1 MPSRSLLLVA
11 ALAARA
17 LAGPVEFGMAEVQ
30 RALAA
35 RGLKP
40 GAIRFD
46 AEVNTDDPESF
57 KILPGLISGGDLRGL
72 MYGLLEAA
80 DQIRDTGRL
89 VMAKGTPATPIRGIR
104 YVLSGQDLQKD
115 WPEYFAMLA
124 RNRFNR
130 FHLVLGQSAGSLQR
144 NLDTLRTIS
153 QAASDH
159 GLDFILGIQSES
171 AESPSYEALRKALS
185 SCPAIRGLQMRVD
198 SRAPRDAVFRAI
210 GHAGRRVTLD
220 LPAGPLPAGLVE
232 AARTA
237 HVPLRISLRYWA
249 GDLGRPYQPAETLP
263 GSSYMNLLEKP
274 RQYECLW
281 SLGSQRLLL
290 WGDPDFVRRAVAT
303 FTLPGPAGF
312 EIDAPLEQKERTFDR
327 HWFFYL
333 LWGRLSYD
341 PKTPDKIW
349 MAELKRRFGAA
360 ATDVLAAYQAASGV
374 LGEIVAANL
383 PDPNMSVWPEVNPG
397 GLLDAYRDASPG
409 DGRFIAGIPEAVRN
423 RLRGAASAKQTPA
436 ETAGILSERA
446 AKIDSVLARIQAK
459 IPESN
464 REWRASAPDFQA
476 LALLARYHAHKLLA
490 ADQVAYFD
498 ETDDPTA
505 LETAHREIAA
515 AVSVW
520 EKLASNDAGQ
530 WRDKLPYVRHDLKLI
545 EERAQVFEQFGRFD
559 FGFDFGAAA
568 APRFQ
573 HVGTATRFTTAAGF
587 GWLGEGDRQAQ
598 AVPPNP
604 QHLPPNALY
613 GDWIHGRG
621 PQTFRIRAADGVYSV
636 FILHPDGAATPQKL
650 RARNG
655 VLDVLFPEGEFDVSG
670 LVVKG
675 PRAPEPLPPQNWPK
689 RLPRPNIAHSPPK
702 TAPPDKPLAVAVRV
716 SPTATVKAVRLHY
729 RAVNQLA
736 KFKTLENA
744 GAKGVFTIPAADV
757 SSRWDLMYY
766 FEILNKENTGW
777 FDPDPRVATPYYVVR
792 IEP

>member
-1 MPSRSLLLVA
+1 LPSRSLLLVA
-11 ALAARA
+11 ALTAQA

-104 YVLSGQDLQKD
+104 YVLSSQDLQKD
-115 WPEYFAMLA
+115 WPEFFAMLA

-144 NLDTLRTIS
+144 NLETLRAIS

-159 GLDFILGIQSES
+159 GLDFILGIQSEG

-210 GHAGRRVTLD
+210 GNAGRRVTLD

-232 AARTA
+232 AARAA

-249 GDLGRPYQPAETLP
+249 GDLGRPYPAAEAMP
-263 GSSYMNLLEKP
+263 EKSHP
-274 RQYECLW
+274 YECLW
-281 SLGSQRLLL
+281 SLGSQRLLP

-312 EIDAPLEQKERTFDR
+312 EIDAPLGQKERTFDR
-327 HWFFYL
+327 HWLFYL

-349 MAELKRRFGAA
+349 VAELKRRFGVAA
-360 ATDVLAAYQAASGV
+360 PDVLAAYQAASGV
-374 LGEIVAANL
+374 LGEIVASNL

-423 RLRGAASAKQTPA
+423 RLRGGVASAKQTPA
-436 ETAGILSERA
+436 ETADLLRERA
-446 AKIDSVLARIQAK
+446 MKVEAALARIQAK
-459 IPESN
+459 VPDNN
-464 REWRASAPDFQA
+464 REWRAAAMDFQA
-476 LALLARYHAHKLLA
+476 LALLARYHQHKLLA

-498 ETDDPTA
+498 GTGDPA
-505 LETAHREIAA
+505 PLEAAHREIAA

-520 EKLASNDAGQ
+520 EKLAANDTGP
-530 WRDKLPYVRHDLKLI
+530 WKDKLPYVRRDLKLI
-545 EERAQVFEQFGRFD
+545 EEREKIFEQFGRFD

-568 APRFQ
+568 APRFK
-573 HVGTATRFTTAAGF
+573 HAGPATRFTEAAGF
-587 GWLGEGDRQAQ
+587 GWLGEGIR
-598 AVPPNP
+598 
-604 QHLPPNALY
+604 
-613 GDWIHGRG
+613 GRG
-621 PQTFRIRAADGVYSV
+621 PRTFRIRTADGVYSV
-636 FILHPDGAATPQKL
+636 FILHPDGSSAPQKL

-655 VLDVLFPEGEFDVSG
+655 FLDVVFPEGEFAASG

-675 PRAPEPLPPQNWPK
+675 PRPPEPLSPQKWPK
-689 RLPRPNIAHSPPK
+689 RLPRPNIAHSPPA
-702 TAPPDKPLAVAVRV
+702 TAPPDKPLAVAVRI
-716 SPTATVKAVRLHY
+716 SPTAAVKAVRLHY

-736 KFKTLENA
+736 KFKTLENP
-744 GAKGVFTIPAADV
+744 GAKGVFTIPAADL
-757 SSRWDLMYY
+757 SRRWDLMYY

>member
-1 MPSRSLLLVA
+1 LPSRSLLLLA

-17 LAGPVEFGMAEVQ
+17 LAGPVEFGTAEVQ

-40 GAIRFD
+40 GAIRFN
-46 AEVNTDDPESF
+46 AEVNTDEPESF

-104 YVLSGQDLQKD
+104 YVLSSQDLQKD

-130 FHLVLGQSAGSLQR
+130 FHLVLGPSAGPLQR
-144 NLDTLRTIS
+144 NLVTLRSIS

-159 GLDFILGIQSES
+159 GIDFILGIPSEG
-171 AESPSYEALRKALS
+171 AEASGYGALRKALS
-185 SCPAIRGLQMRVD
+185 SCPAIRGFEMRVD

-210 GHAGRRVTLD
+210 GQAGRRVTLD
-220 LPAGPLPAGLVE
+220 LPAGPLPTGLVE
-232 AARTA
+232 AARAA

-274 RQYECLW
+274 RPYECLW

-290 WGDPDFVRRAVAT
+290 WGDPDFVRRVVAT
-303 FTLPGPAGF
+303 FTLSGPAGF

-327 HWFFYL
+327 HWLFYL

-341 PKTPDKIW
+341 PKTPDRIW

-383 PDPNMSVWPEVNPG
+383 PDPSMSVWPEANPG

-409 DGRFIAGIPEAVRN
+409 DGRFIADISEAVRN

-436 ETAGILSERA
+436 ETADLLLERA
-446 AKIDSVLARIQAK
+446 AKIEAVLARIQVK
-459 IPESN
+459 I
-464 REWRASAPDFQA
+464 PDFQA

-490 ADQVAYFD
+490 LDQVAYFD
-498 ETDDPTA
+498 ETGDPA
-505 LETAHREIAA
+505 PLEAARREIAA
-515 AVSVW
+515 AVPVW
-520 EKLASNDAGQ
+520 ENLASNDTGQ

-545 EERAQVFEQFGRFD
+545 EERGKIFEQFGRFD
-559 FGFDFGAAA
+559 FGFDFGGAA
-568 APRFQ
+568 APRFRPI
-573 HVGTATRFTTAAGF
+573 GPATRYTEAAGF
-587 GWLGEGDRQAQ
+587 GWLGEGDRQAR
-598 AVPPNP
+598 AVAPNP
-604 QHLPPNALY
+604 QHLPSNALY
-613 GDWIHGRG
+613 GDWIRGHG

-636 FILHPDGAATPQKL
+636 FILHPDGTATPQKL

-655 VLDVLFPEGEFDVSG
+655 VLDVVFPEGEFAVSG

-675 PRAPEPLPPQNWPK
+675 PRAPEPLPPQKWPK

-702 TAPPDKPLAVAVRV
+702 TAPPDKPLAVAVRIF
-716 SPTATVKAVRLHY
+716 PTATVKAVRLHY
-729 RAVNQLA
+729 RPVNQLA